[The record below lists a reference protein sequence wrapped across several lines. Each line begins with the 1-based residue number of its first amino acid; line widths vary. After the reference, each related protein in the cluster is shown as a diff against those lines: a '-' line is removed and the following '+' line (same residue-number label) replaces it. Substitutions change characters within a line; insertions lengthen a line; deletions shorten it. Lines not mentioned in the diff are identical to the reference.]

1 MGYKCTSNDA
11 DLMQPNQYIIS
22 KKRWA
27 KIPLPESWS
36 PPDFEVPFAKALI
49 ECTSSNWLVS
59 YCAYI
64 NSVRDSGRV
73 DMYKECEALHHS
85 LYKIIIEL

>member
-1 MGYKCTSNDA
+1 MWPVREQQKSKYLYYGIYIGSYHNYIIIMGYKCTSNDA

-27 KIPLPESWS
+27 KIPLPKSWS

-49 ECTSSNWLVS
+49 ECTSSN
-59 YCAYI
+59 
-64 NSVRDSGRV
+64 
-73 DMYKECEALHHS
+73 
-85 LYKIIIEL
+85 